1 MPHYV
6 RLDKGTETE
15 VLATMHAYLRRQQCD
30 VDNDDEVCDT
40 VIYGPSTSNQTSI
53 RNYNFQTNLET
64 KDFT

>member
-1 MPHYV
+1 
-6 RLDKGTETE
+6 
-15 VLATMHAYLRRQQCD
+15 MHAYLRRQQCD